1 MRVCLT
7 KDVRDTELPG
17 KGRRGRPRRRFAD
30 GEDVEVVGAK
40 AGDEDES
47 KADDPMWQNR

>member
-1 MRVCLT
+1 M
-7 KDVRDTELPG
+7 PG
-17 KGRRGRPRRRFAD
+17 RGRRGRPRRRFAD

-40 AGDEDES
+40 AGDVDGDEDES